1 MKITHLRVNH
11 FDWFFGMRSEPL
23 QMSWLVEESTGRSL
37 ARSRVQIALD
47 AQMQQLVFDSGWG
60 ELDPLS
66 YAPDWT
72 PAPRT
77 AYYWTVSGVADDGD
91 EGCSEAACFETGKKD
106 EPWQAQWICSTLDED
121 THYYA
126 VKSFEAKDVVRARAY
141 VAAHGSY
148 ELYLNGEKLGDEYLA
163 PGYHCYDFRDM
174 AYTYD
179 LTPYLREQN
188 CIGAMLSPAWYKG
201 RFGLRGHSSRQ
212 YNQYGTTMDVL
223 VEIRLTHADGSE
235 TVLGTDESW
244 LCHASPVTMSTIY
257 DGEDYDARLEIAD
270 WCAPGADRADWKS
283 VKPAAHKVLRDFA
296 PVVDRSNVPIRI
308 VETRRGEIVVT
319 PEGETI
325 LDFGQLITGWME
337 LDVDAPEG
345 TEIVVAVA
353 EVLEHGNW
361 YRQTLRSARAELHY
375 ISAGRPAH
383 IRPHGTFFG
392 FRYLKISGIATDPE
406 KVTACVM
413 HSDLP
418 RTAWAET
425 DHPLV
430 NQLISNAYWGQR
442 DNFFDVPT
450 DCPQRDERLGW
461 TGDTQVFSG
470 TACFNQ
476 YTPAFY
482 AKWLEDLACEQSRL
496 DGAVPGYV
504 PVARAKDEQGGDPM
518 CSCGWGD
525 ASTVVPWNVWL
536 HYGDRVQLARDYP
549 SMRDYVDYLYRLDEA
564 NGAKR
569 LWQTGGHTADWL
581 GLDNYKNPRAPQGG
595 TDQHYIASAYY
606 AYSSQIVAEAA
617 GILGYEEDAAWFG
630 RLHNDICAAMT
641 REYFTPN
648 GRCVCDTQAAYLMA
662 LKFRIVPEYMRPRLT
677 ELLRAKLYE
686 DRYHLQTGFLGTPLL
701 CPTLSEVGLN
711 DLAYTILLNEEYP
724 GWLNEVKLGA
734 TTFWERWNSVMPDGT
749 INRDGMSSMN
759 HYAYGAI
766 VEWIYRYACGFRE
779 GTAGWRRALL
789 QPMPNSQLGR
799 AHTRYESASGT
810 WECGWEIQ
818 GEEIVYRV
826 TVPFN
831 CTAELRLIGQ
841 EPRQLSAGRYEYRL
855 PLSAEICRRPKELPA
870 PRGMFGPMERDYN
883 LPIPRKPR

>member
-1 MKITHLRVNH
+1 MKITKLRVNH
-11 FDWFFGMRSEPL
+11 FDRFLGMRAEPL
-23 QMSWLVEESTGRSL
+23 QLSWIVAASSGRTL
-37 ARSRVQIALD
+37 TRSRVRIATD
-47 AQMQQLVFDSGWG
+47 ADMQDLVYDSGWG
-60 ELDPLS
+60 ELDPLCHV
-66 YAPDWT
+66 PELT
-72 PAPRT
+72 LCPRT
-77 AYYWTVSGVADDGD
+77 AYYWTVSGTADDGD
-91 EGCSEAACFETGKKD
+91 EGTSEVAVFETGKLY
-106 EPWQAQWICSTLDED
+106 EPWQAQWITSTLDKD

-126 VKSFEAKDVVRARAY
+126 VKSFEAGDVVSARAY

-148 ELYLNGEKLGDEYLA
+148 ELYLNGEKVDDEYLA

-179 LTPYLREQN
+179 LTSLLKQHN
-188 CIGAMLSPAWYKG
+188 CIGAMLSPAWFKG
-201 RFGLRGHSSRQ
+201 RFGLRGHTKRN
-212 YNQYGTTMDVL
+212 YDQYGETMDL
-223 VEIRLTHADGSE
+223 LAEIRLTHADGSE
-235 TVLGTDESW
+235 TVIGSDGSW
-244 LCHASPVTMSTIY
+244 LCHASPVTMSNIY

-270 WCAPGADRADWKS
+270 WCSWGADRTDWQGMQTAKGTG
-283 VKPAAHKVLRDFA
+283 A
-296 PVVDRSNVPIRI
+296 PVIDRSNAPIRI
-308 VETRRGEIVVT
+308 VETRKGEIVVT

-325 LDFGQLITGWME
+325 LDFGQVLTGWME
-337 LDVDAPEG
+337 LDVDAPAG

-375 ISAGRPAH
+375 ISNGRPAH
-383 IRPHGTFFG
+383 VRPHGTFYG
-392 FRYLKISGIATDPE
+392 FRYLKLSGVEANPE
-406 KVTACVM
+406 KVMACVM

-425 DHPLV
+425 DNKLV

-476 YTPAFY
+476 YAPAFY
-482 AKWLEDLACEQSRL
+482 AKWLEDVACEQSKL

-504 PVARAKDEQGGDPM
+504 PVARAKDEPNNDPM

-525 ASTVVPWNVWL
+525 ASTVVPWNVWM

-569 LWQTGGHTADWL
+569 LWQTGDHTADWL

-606 AYSSQIVAEAA
+606 AHSAWIVAESAKV
-617 GILGYEEDAAWFG
+617 LGYEEDAAWFG
-630 RLHNDICAAMT
+630 RLHDDICAAMVK
-641 REYFTPN
+641 EYFTPN
-648 GRCVCDTQAAYLMA
+648 GRCVCDTQTGYLLA
-662 LKFRIVPEYMRPRLT
+662 LKFHIAPDYMRPRLT
-677 ELLRAKLYE
+677 ELLREKLFE

-711 DLAYTILLNEEYP
+711 DLAYTLLLNEEYP

-766 VEWIYRYACGFRE
+766 IEWIYRYACGFRE
-779 GTAGWRRALL
+779 GTPGWRHAVL
-789 QPMPNSQLGR
+789 QPMPNAQLGR
-799 AHTRYESASGT
+799 AWTRYDSASGS

-818 GEEIVYRV
+818 DDEIVYRI

-831 CTAELRLIGQ
+831 CTAELRLSGQ
-841 EPRQLSAGRYEYRL
+841 EPKTLTAGSYEYRL
-855 PLSAEICRRPKELPA
+855 PLTEEITRRPRALPA
-870 PRGMFGPMERDYN
+870 PRGMFGPRERSYN